1 MKQIEQRK
9 KQVFF
14 ETNVLLSELGFRATS
29 IDMTR
34 PWGGFFVVDENQ
46 AAAFAGHFFPDQ
58 QLEEIS
64 AEKKLS
70 PKILLVAPGQ
80 KLSWQYHNRRAEVW
94 RCIKGEVSV
103 ITSDTDEE
111 KNKQK
116 LQPDDFISLKQGER
130 HRLIGES
137 DWGIVA
143 EIWMHTDRSHPS
155 DEEDIIR
162 LQDEYGR

>member
-1 MKQIEQRK
+1 MDQRK

-14 ETNVLLSELGFRATS
+14 ETNVLLSELGFRATAV
-29 IDMTR
+29 DMTR

-46 AAAFAGHFFPDQ
+46 ASAFASHFFPD
-58 QLEEIS
+58 EKIEITTN
-64 AEKKLS
+64 EMKLS

-80 KLSWQYHNRRAEVW
+80 KLSWQYHSRRAEVW
-94 RCIKGEVSV
+94 RCIQGEVSV
-103 ITSDTDEE
+103 VTSDTDEE

-116 LQPDDFISLKQGER
+116 LLANDFISLKQGER

-143 EIWMHTDRSHPS
+143 EIWMHTDPSHPS
-155 DEEDIIR
+155 DEEDIVR